1 MERKKTSKI
10 NPGSPSKCPYRF
22 PGRDAPRC
30 LQTPV
35 RPARDNPGSPCERT
49 PCSGEARFQRGTPG
63 SFGDWLYHFRGEIAA
78 RRQPRFIRRLT
89 LSLSGARLQ
98 RGGTPG
104 SFGDWLYHFRG
115 EIAARR
121 QPRFIRRL
129 ALSFSGKARFQ
140 RGRTT
145 PVRQASA
152 FSFLFFYS
160 FEAKRKKRTSTKPIW
175 RAGPREAITCV
186 QINHEVEQRKNKGR
200 RGWRALRPPRVVF
213 VTV

>member
-1 MERKKTSKI
+1 MVDGEKKNIENNGRSPGV

-49 PCSGEARFQRGTPG
+49 PCSGEARFQRG
-63 SFGDWLYHFRGEIAA
+63 
-78 RRQPRFIRRLT
+78 
-89 LSLSGARLQ
+89 
-98 RGGTPG
+98 GTPG

-129 ALSFSGKARFQ
+129 ALSFAGKARFQ